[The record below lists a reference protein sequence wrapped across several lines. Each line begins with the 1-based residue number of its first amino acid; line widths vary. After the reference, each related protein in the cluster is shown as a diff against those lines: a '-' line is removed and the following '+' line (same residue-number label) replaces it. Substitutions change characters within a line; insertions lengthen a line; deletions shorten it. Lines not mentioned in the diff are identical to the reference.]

1 MTHRAITPLLHAGL
15 LGSLGLL
22 LFAVSWWNFRIVHEE
37 EFLRTNVLVAEIVAG
52 VGAAVCF
59 GGSIHFINV
68 ARAMPLRWLARLP
81 LWVKVRVL
89 MVMQMGA
96 MVIVIGALYCVVFDK
111 RIPGPDYS
119 YLYRGWEPPVAVDEQ
134 PAQRWMP

>member
-59 GGSIHFINV
+59 GGGIHFINV
-68 ARAMPLRWLARLP
+68 ARAMPLRCFARLP

-119 YLYRGWEPPVAVDEQ
+119 YLYRGWAPPAPDVQ
-134 PAQRWMP
+134 PVER